1 VTTARAIVAKN
12 VVFIFFS
19 PRGPLRPAYNYL
31 AGGTVLLAATGL
43 AAVVEEAGLATDE
56 VLVLFLVFVLFDL
69 LVVLVWVAVLAA
81 AGAED
86 PAGEAVLGA

>member
-1 VTTARAIVAKN
+1 
-12 VVFIFFS
+12 
-19 PRGPLRPAYNYL
+19 L

-43 AAVVEEAGLATDE
+43 AAVVEEDGLATDE
-56 VLVLFLVFVLFDL
+56 LLVLFLGFVLFDL
-69 LVVLVWVAVLAA
+69 LVVLVWVAVLAVAA